1 MKKWPF
7 LLMSGLAL
15 SVSALVS
22 TQTFAQDDSSDEGA
36 AEEVDRS
43 DWPETVRFAVA
54 GMEGTEELQRRYE
67 EFAATFEE
75 LLGME
80 IEFYALSDR
89 LVSSAAVE
97 HDHVDLVLSGPS
109 EYVVTKDAKPDIQ
122 LAGGIER
129 DDYYVVFIA
138 SKESGIES
146 LEDAVGETIAMK
158 DTGSTSGHIGP
169 TGVLIEE
176 GYDIDNDFD
185 IIMLGDASLEALLNG
200 EVDVMA
206 DGVKHWNTIVEEGRE
221 DDFVIIYEGEPL
233 PADPFIVNTTM
244 PENFAEEFVR
254 IITENEEEVLRAII
268 GDDQNDKFEGG
279 SIIEVLDEDFD
290 NLRETYELLGLEFE
304 E

>member
-1 MKKWPF
+1 MKKWP
-7 LLMSGLAL
+7 LVIMSSLAL
-15 SVSALVS
+15 AVTSFVATSA
-22 TQTFAQDDSSDEGA
+22 FAQDD
-36 AEEVDRS
+36 AEEADRS

-89 LVSSAAVE
+89 MVSSAAIE

-109 EYVVTKDAKPDIQ
+109 EYVVSKDAKPEIQ

-129 DDYYVVFIA
+129 EDYYVVFIA

-221 DDFVIIYEGEPL
+221 DDFVLIYEGEPL
-233 PADPFIVNTTM
+233 PADPFIINTTM
-244 PENFAEEFVR
+244 PENFTEEFLR
-254 IITENEEEVLRAII
+254 IITENEEEVLTAII
-268 GDDQNDKFEGG
+268 GDDANDKFEGG
-279 SIIEVLDEDFD
+279 SIIEVADEDFD